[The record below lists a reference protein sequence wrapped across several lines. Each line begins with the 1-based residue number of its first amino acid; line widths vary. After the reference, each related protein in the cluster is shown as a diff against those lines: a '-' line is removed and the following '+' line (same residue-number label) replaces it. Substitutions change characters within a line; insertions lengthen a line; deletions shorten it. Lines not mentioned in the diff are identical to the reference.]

1 MKKKQG
7 FTLIEL
13 MIVVAIIGILAA
25 IALPVYQ
32 TFVAKSQAIEAISLL
47 DAARTNSEDQI
58 SLKGEF
64 PLNKLALIAINT
76 KINGTYGSIT
86 GAANT
91 TTNTS
96 TGDVVYQFAATG
108 VNDAIKGR
116 SVWYSR
122 SIDGD
127 WACKTDLN
135 SQLSPK
141 MCIPDQT
148 PAPEGL

>member
-1 MKKKQG
+1 MKIQRG

-25 IALPVYQ
+25 IAMPRYQ
-32 TFVAKSQAIEAISLL
+32 SFIAKSQAIEAISLL
-47 DAARTNSEDQI
+47 DAARINSEDQV

-76 KINGTYGSIT
+76 KINGAYGSIT

-91 TTNTS
+91 TANTS
-96 TGDVVYQFAATG
+96 TGDVVYQFASTG
-108 VNDAIKGR
+108 VNDAIKGK

-122 SIDGD
+122 GTDGD

-135 SQLSPK
+135 NQLSPK